1 VRFHDLRHTYVS
13 LLIRAGANV
22 KEVSTWAGH
31 SSVAFTLDR
40 YGHVYN
46 VADDSVSER
55 LDALLAGAAA
65 PRSDTAARP
74 AALMIGKRQRNRAR
88 TTALTK
94 PAAASMSSR
103 TLQPAQQM
111 ARVNVDPATWA
122 EFRVAALRSGRSVA
136 DYLGELVR
144 RELGR

>member
-46 VADDSVSER
+46 VATTASPSASTPFSPALR
-55 LDALLAGAAA
+55 PRAATQLLA
-65 PRSDTAARP
+65 
-74 AALMIGKRQRNRAR
+74 
-88 TTALTK
+88 
-94 PAAASMSSR
+94 
-103 TLQPAQQM
+103 
-111 ARVNVDPATWA
+111 
-122 EFRVAALRSGRSVA
+122 LRH
-136 DYLGELVR
+136 
-144 RELGR
+144 